1 MGEKVINLNY
11 RYLNICKYGP
21 WEEMKTN
28 DIQIMYKLVSV
39 HVWVVVTSDRGT
51 WYELWEPE
59 DDLITVSMVT
69 TCHLCPTTDTRP
81 PNQTKPSNH
90 FTGHL
95 WPGPPARLSSL
106 SDCWIFLLV
115 VVYCYHLSN
124 TFYFRIHNHKY
135 QSQCL
140 AHSCLFLPSFS
151 SDFAPLKL
159 TRLICSSA
167 RVR

>member
-28 DIQIMYKLVSV
+28 DILYMYKLVSV

-81 PNQTKPSNH
+81 PNQTKPSPA
-90 FTGHL
+90 TILLVTCGQAR
-95 WPGPPARLSSL
+95 PPA
-106 SDCWIFLLV
+106 CPVCQIV
-115 VVYCYHLSN
+115 G
-124 TFYFRIHNHKY
+124 YFFWLWSIATIY
-135 QSQCL
+135 QTHFISEYTITSISRNVWRK
-140 AHSCLFLPSFS
+140 HSFS